1 MAITRW
7 IVDPA
12 HSEILFKVKHLMM
25 TTVSGYFRKFHVEV
39 ETEGEDFTKASKIL
53 FMADVNS
60 VDTNNEERDAHL
72 RSTDFFYA
80 ENHPQITFEGIDYE
94 RDGDDFQLHGDLTI
108 RGVTKRVTAYVEF
121 SGVLKD
127 QHDNT
132 KAGFVVDTK
141 LNRKDFGLVW
151 NAITEAGSVVV
162 SDEIKVHCEIQ
173 LIKQ

>member
-1 MAITRW
+1 MAKTKW
-7 IVDPA
+7 IVDPD
-12 HSEILFKVKHLMM
+12 HSEVMFKVKHLMI
-25 TTVSGYFRKFHVEV
+25 TTVSGYFRKFNLEV
-39 ETEGEDFTKASKIL
+39 ETEEEDFTKASSIK
-53 FMADVNS
+53 FTTDVNS

-72 RSTDFFYA
+72 RSADFFYG
-80 ENHPQITFEGIDYE
+80 ENYPHIKFEGVDYE
-94 RDGDDFQLHGDLTI
+94 QDGDDYQLHGDLTI

-127 QHDNT
+127 QYGNT
-132 KAGFVVDTK
+132 KAGFVVDTL

-162 SDEIKVHCEIQ
+162 SDEIKVNCQIQ